1 MIIEPIVVR
10 DRLARITEHW
20 RPEVIA
26 RLNGQE
32 VKLVK
37 FKGAFVWHRHEAE
50 DELFLCVDGTFRIE
64 FRDRVVVLAPGACL
78 VVPRGVEHRPVA
90 DEEASALL
98 FEPAGVRN
106 TGDVEHP
113 TLTAPSHVLDTERL
127 RLRRLCSDD
136 AAFIVELLNDPSFIE
151 NIGDRKV
158 RTLDDARAYIANGPV
173 AMYERFGFGLFLV
186 ALKETGTPIG
196 ICGLLKRETLN
207 DIDIGFAFLP
217 AHWSRGYAIE
227 SAMGV
232 KAWAT
237 AELGVK
243 RLVAIV
249 LPANTSSIR
258 LLEKMDFRAETTIR
272 LTDCGDELLL
282 YGCALD

>member
-1 MIIEPIVVR
+1 MTQPMAPSLRAISLSVAVCM
-10 DRLARITEHW
+10 ARSFSGEKAQCNQYNRTLDAA
-20 RPEVIA
+20 RADIA
-26 RLNGQE
+26 N
-32 VKLVK
+32 
-37 FKGAFVWHRHEAE
+37 
-50 DELFLCVDGTFRIE
+50 
-64 FRDRVVVLAPGACL
+64 
-78 VVPRGVEHRPVA
+78 RPVA
-90 DEEASALL
+90 
-98 FEPAGVRN
+98 
-106 TGDVEHP
+106 
-113 TLTAPSHVLDTERL
+113 
-127 RLRRLCSDD
+127 
-136 AAFIVELLNDPSFIE
+136 I
-151 NIGDRKV
+151 
-158 RTLDDARAYIANGPV
+158 
-173 AMYERFGFGLFLV
+173 YERIPFGLFLV